1 MIVRMAFNKFMK
13 HLRSRPEYDELMESK
28 ENYAFKMTSKEFCS
42 MLWIHDL
49 LEQDFK
55 AKDIRKLI
63 PQEYLWIL
71 QDILRQRLKP
81 TQVYVDWGRVGKAL
95 TCSIIHNIAQAHKE
109 AEYRKYQQ
117 ELFPIRS
124 TAKQLENRLETN

>member
-1 MIVRMAFNKFMK
+1 
-13 HLRSRPEYDELMESK
+13 
-28 ENYAFKMTSKEFCS
+28 

-95 TCSIIHNIAQAHKE
+95 TCCIIHNIAQAHKE

-117 ELFPIRS
+117 ELFPVR
-124 TAKQLENRLETN
+124 KLNENNAGTTTRN

>member
-1 MIVRMAFNKFMK
+1 MIVRDMAFKKFLK
-13 HLRSRPEYDELMESK
+13 ELRSRPEYDELMESK
-28 ENYAFKMTSKEFCS
+28 EHYAFKMTSKEFCS

-81 TQVYVDWGRVGKAL
+81 TQVFVDWGRVAKCL
-95 TCSIIHNIAQAHKE
+95 NFSIIHNLAQAHKE
-109 AEYRKYQQ
+109 VEYRKYQQ
-117 ELFPIRS
+117 ELFPVRDLKLKSPLI
-124 TAKQLENRLETN
+124 T

>member
-1 MIVRMAFNKFMK
+1 MK
-13 HLRSRPEYDELMESK
+13 HLRTRPEYDELMESK
-28 ENYAFKMTSKEFCS
+28 EQYAFKMTSKEFCS

-49 LEQDFK
+49 MEQDFK

-81 TQVYVDWGRVGKAL
+81 TQVFVDWGKVAKSL
-95 TCSIIHNIAQAHKE
+95 NFSIIHNLAQDDT
-109 AEYRKYQQ
+109 EYWKYRR
-117 ELFPIRS
+117 ELFPSVIS
-124 TAKQLENRLETN
+124 